1 MRLKASFTIE
11 SSYVMA
17 AILFGLASA
26 ILFAHR
32 ERSQIIAEYVVH
44 QAAEEGSHLEEIY
57 EKKGVNREGIQARAS
72 QYFGMVDQLSET
84 SLGIDNGL
92 FKVKVNGNGREHQVY
107 IEQKKYNPE
116 NFMRALTFVE
126 VIADGA
132 KNQLREK
139 NANETGVH
147 TTKKRLE

>member
-57 EKKGVNREGIQARAS
+57 EKKGVNRESIQARAS

-126 VIADGA
+126 VITDGA

-139 NANETGVH
+139 NADETGVH

>member
-1 MRLKASFTIE
+1 
-11 SSYVMA
+11 
-17 AILFGLASA
+17 
-26 ILFAHR
+26 
-32 ERSQIIAEYVVH
+32 
-44 QAAEEGSHLEEIY
+44 
-57 EKKGVNREGIQARAS
+57 
-72 QYFGMVDQLSET
+72 MVDQLSET

-139 NANETGVH
+139 NADETGVH

>member
-17 AILFGLASA
+17 VILFGLASA

-57 EKKGVNREGIQARAS
+57 EKRVSIEKVFRQEQVSTLGWW
-72 QYFGMVDQLSET
+72 T
-84 SLGIDNGL
+84 SC
-92 FKVKVNGNGREHQVY
+92 
-107 IEQKKYNPE
+107 QKH
-116 NFMRALTFVE
+116 L
-126 VIADGA
+126 
-132 KNQLREK
+132 
-139 NANETGVH
+139 
-147 TTKKRLE
+147 